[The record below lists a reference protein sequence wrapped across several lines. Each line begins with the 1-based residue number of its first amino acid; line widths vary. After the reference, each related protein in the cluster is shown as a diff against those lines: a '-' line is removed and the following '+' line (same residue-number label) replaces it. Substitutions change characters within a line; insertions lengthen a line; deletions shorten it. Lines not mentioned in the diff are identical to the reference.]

1 MFCYNVNKKN
11 LYFHNLFCKIG
22 IHRKNLEGNVGR
34 AKETWSNYQR
44 QGCRK
49 NFIVGKNDIVALK
62 KVSLDVRATDFI
74 ILYGPSGCGKS
85 TLFNIILGLDKPT
98 KGEVVIRDTKIYNMD
113 DDERSTFRSKKI
125 GMIYQMPY
133 WIKSGLIDK
142 KCW

>member
-1 MFCYNVNKKN
+1 MSEELKK
-11 LYFHNLFCKIG
+11 HEVIISVKD
-22 IHRKNLEGNVGR
+22 VD
-34 AKETWSNYQR
+34 
-44 QGCRK
+44 K

-133 WIKSGLIDK
+133 WIKS
-142 KCW
+142 